1 MLYLLIWYIS
11 LDKHFQ
17 VQIKC
22 LGIDCPRNGISSA
35 LCCMFF
41 FSCNVCPWPLFCW
54 HWTIPQST
62 TSALIWRGL
71 NCRFCVVESGA
82 KSRYDS
88 VGQLGLSLGVN
99 DFNFRWSEPYHSTSW
114 TLRFYRWNLIFL
126 EGETFRWIF
135 HKTFTPGFF
144 LALALIFTISL
155 VMLVSLI
162 LELLEVN
169 NSCWFKVDDEIIA
182 EKDDLFVQ
190 SRLLESKYKFSKEDV
205 TKEDWPE
212 FSFWSTNSK
221 VEEGRVSNWLKTLL
235 LMLAN

>member
-155 VMLVSLI
+155 VLLVSLI

-169 NSCWFKVDDEIIA
+169 NSCWFKVDDRINDILQT
-182 EKDDLFVQ
+182 KTIYLFNPAYWRANTSSQKRMWPRRIGQ
-190 SRLLESKYKFSKEDV
+190 SSHSGAQTQKWRR
-205 TKEDWPE
+205 
-212 FSFWSTNSK
+212 
-221 VEEGRVSNWLKTLL
+221 EGCPTD
-235 LMLAN
+235 